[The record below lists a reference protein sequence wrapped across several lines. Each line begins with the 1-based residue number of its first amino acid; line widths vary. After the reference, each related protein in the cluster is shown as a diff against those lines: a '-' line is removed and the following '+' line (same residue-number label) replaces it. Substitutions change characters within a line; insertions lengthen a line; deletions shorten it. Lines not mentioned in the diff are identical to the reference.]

1 MKADYDSLRD
11 KIYFTENGMG
21 EKTRFGYPSPSS
33 DSLNSMQDP
42 EDNITRFV
50 RDGFDRVTVHIP
62 EHEKPPFRH
71 MGSQHSGSWEA
82 SFLNAD
88 SGTWEAS

>member
-1 MKADYDSLRD
+1 VEATTWQAFPAMLLLERSNFGLNELLDEAA
-11 KIYFTENGMG
+11 
-21 EKTRFGYPSPSS
+21 TRQNAHIVTSS
-33 DSLNSMQDP
+33 TMLNVLPRWM
-42 EDNITRFV
+42 
-50 RDGFDRVTVHIP
+50 HIP

>member
-1 MKADYDSLRD
+1 MPKGSPTTMFVSSTCYDLSQVRADIRDFASSLGYDPVLSELD
-11 KIYFTENGMG
+11 TFH
-21 EKTRFGYPSPSS
+21 
-33 DSLNSMQDP
+33 
-42 EDNITRFV
+42 
-50 RDGFDRVTVHIP
+50 VHIP